1 MRDPYRKN
9 SAIMGHLDNIM
20 SDLEDALQ
28 IADENERETQLKS
41 VLYYWLGVVFD
52 DGAVDVKNFKTALD
66 ASRALIYK
74 LKEAN
79 EKLRGQAKVHMLDS
93 EEI

>member
-1 MRDPYRKN
+1 MKDPYRKN
-9 SAIMGHLDNIM
+9 SAIMDHLDNVM
-20 SDLEDALQ
+20 SDLENALQ
-28 IADENERETQLKS
+28 IADEEERETQLKS

-52 DGAVDVKNFKTALD
+52 DGAVDVKNLITALE
-66 ASRALIYK
+66 ASRAMIYK

-79 EKLRGQAKVHMLDS
+79 DTLRDQAKKHMLDS